1 MKEERRRRKK
11 KKRRRSKTKYNDDWR
26 EGIKKTV
33 KQDKK
38 RGGG

>member
-11 KKRRRSKTKYNDDWR
+11 KKRRRSKTKYNDDWM